1 LSFYFHN
8 VRISFPISKKW
19 EKSNVYFRFSFDWN
33 KKIFLN
39 RGVFIHKVH
48 IYIFIYTANCITLHT
63 LRKSILQNAHAITGF
78 AVLQIK
84 NVSCYVTFYM
94 WFSLKN
100 FIWWI
105 KKFLGVFWCSLN
117 WAENFRM
124 MDIKINACSS
134 LFLSLETNLIL
145 CLYPESE

>member
-1 LSFYFHN
+1 MVF
-8 VRISFPISKKW
+8 
-19 EKSNVYFRFSFDWN
+19 
-33 KKIFLN
+33 
-39 RGVFIHKVH
+39 FIHKVH

-145 CLYPESE
+145 CLYPEKWIKFNQSELRIPSQEIWNFARHLRLIYKKGGTLS